1 MSDGDIYTHG
11 HHESVLRS
19 HRWRTA
25 ENSCGYLLPHLR
37 PGDHLLDV
45 GCGPGTI
52 TTDLAIRVAPGEV
65 LGVDVAED
73 VVKEAARSAAATDVT
88 TLDGEMAAKDIVID
102 ATVRQPDGST
112 ASKTLKAVV
121 SRAKMKD
128 ANGQEIVGRWIITAL
143 GPA

>member
-25 ENSCGYLLPHLR
+25 KNSCGYLLPHLR

-73 VVKEAARSAAATDVT
+73 VVKEAARSAAATDCSNVRFARG
-88 TLDGEMAAKDIVID
+88 DAYGID
-102 ATVRQPDGST
+102 A
-112 ASKTLKAVV
+112 A
-121 SRAKMKD
+121 
-128 ANGQEIVGRWIITAL
+128 
-143 GPA
+143 